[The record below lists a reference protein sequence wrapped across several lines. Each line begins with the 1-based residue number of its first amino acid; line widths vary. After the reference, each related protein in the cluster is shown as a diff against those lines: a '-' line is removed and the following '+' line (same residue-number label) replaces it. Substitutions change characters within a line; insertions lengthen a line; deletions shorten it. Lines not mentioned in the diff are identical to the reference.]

1 MRAEQPELQLLGLLR
16 RDRDRDEAAE
26 AGVDAVGV
34 LATAMRGSLH
44 ELARRVH
51 LLARP
56 VGQPCARSVDGH
68 GPDVVHGEVVAGE
81 ADRRP
86 LRHAASLGPGADLC
100 VGVVATNK

>member
-1 MRAEQPELQLLGLLR
+1 MRAEQPELQLFGLLL

-34 LATAMRGSLH
+34 LAAPVGGSLH
-44 ELARRVH
+44 ELACGVH
-51 LLARP
+51 PLSCP

-68 GPDVVHGEVVAGE
+68 GPDVVHGEVVASE

-86 LRHAASLGPGADLC
+86 LRHAASLVRHGCREIRLLAFLD
-100 VGVVATNK
+100 